1 MTVRPAMLAL
11 LFLTCAVA
19 LSGWTPAVV
28 ASGSMSPAVRAGDVV
43 ILSPPARDRLA
54 PGHVIS
60 FEKPGRPGRPVLH
73 RIIRVTG
80 NGQLITQGDAN
91 PVPDPTPVSPAS
103 VTGSA
108 RLRVPY
114 AGLPVL
120 WWLERG

>member
-1 MTVRPAMLAL
+1 MTVRPTMLVL
-11 LFLTCAVA
+11 LCLTGAVA

-28 ASGSMSPAVRAGDVV
+28 ASGSMSPAVRTGDVV
-43 ILSPPARDRLA
+43 IVSPPSPDRLV
-54 PGHVIS
+54 PGSVIT

-73 RIIRVTG
+73 RIIGVTG
-80 NGQLITQGDAN
+80 NGQLVTKGDAN

-114 AGLPVL
+114 AGLPGL